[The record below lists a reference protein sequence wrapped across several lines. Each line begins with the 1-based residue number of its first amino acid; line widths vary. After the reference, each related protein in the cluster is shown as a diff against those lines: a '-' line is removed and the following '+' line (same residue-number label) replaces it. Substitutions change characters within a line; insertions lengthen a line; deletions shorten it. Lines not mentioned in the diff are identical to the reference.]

1 MTFYPFRSDLKL
13 LISSATMDIEKFS
26 EFFDDAPIF
35 RIPGRRFPVEIYY
48 TKSPEADYIEAC
60 VVSVLQIHVTQPE
73 GDILVFL
80 PGQEEIENSH
90 EALKH
95 RTSKLGTRI
104 KELIILPI
112 YSNLPTELQ
121 AKIFEPTPKG
131 ARKVLVDR
139 QEIDRD
145 FDPDLDCF
153 ITVLI
158 LFIDKDLLAT
168 TIWGNRIY

>member
-1 MTFYPFRSDLKL
+1 
-13 LISSATMDIEKFS
+13 MDIEKFS

-73 GDILVFL
+73 GDVLVFL
-80 PGQEEIENSH
+80 PGQEEIENCH

-104 KELIILPI
+104 KELLILPI

-131 ARKVLVDR
+131 ARKVKL
-139 QEIDRD
+139 E
-145 FDPDLDCF
+145 
-153 ITVLI
+153 
-158 LFIDKDLLAT
+158 
-168 TIWGNRIY
+168 